1 MEKQFLEM
9 FAGCHVRGRSVVIK
23 GSKSLKLSD
32 LEKKGIA
39 DVYSIKKIAN
49 DGIGLTH
56 LLDWTWLKNLMSEED
71 KKRMLKIYT
80 WKDLLVDGA
89 IVTVVLGIIFL
100 IISIFL

>member
-1 MEKQFLEM
+1 MDFFIITSLTKDISKIDLIGILLGHVI
-9 FAGCHVRGRSVVIK
+9 FA
-23 GSKSLKLSD
+23 
-32 LEKKGIA
+32 IA
-39 DVYSIKKIAN
+39 
-49 DGIGLTH
+49 LTQ

-71 KKRMLKIYT
+71 KKRMLKSYT

>member
-1 MEKQFLEM
+1 MDF
-9 FAGCHVRGRSVVIK
+9 FIITTF
-23 GSKSLKLSD
+23 SKDISRFD
-32 LEKKGIA
+32 LIGILIGHLIFGIA
-39 DVYSIKKIAN
+39 
-49 DGIGLTH
+49 LTK

-71 KKRMLKIYT
+71 KTRMLRSYT

>member
-1 MEKQFLEM
+1 MDVFIITGFTKDISRIDLIGILLGHVI
-9 FAGCHVRGRSVVIK
+9 FA
-23 GSKSLKLSD
+23 
-32 LEKKGIA
+32 IA
-39 DVYSIKKIAN
+39 
-49 DGIGLTH
+49 LTQ

-71 KKRMLKIYT
+71 KARMLKSYT